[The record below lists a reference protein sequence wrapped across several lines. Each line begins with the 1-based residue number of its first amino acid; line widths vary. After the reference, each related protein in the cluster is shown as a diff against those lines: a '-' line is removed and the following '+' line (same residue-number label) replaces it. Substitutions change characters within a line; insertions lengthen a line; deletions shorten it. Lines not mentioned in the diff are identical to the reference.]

1 VYVADKQLGA
11 ESLFSPVN
19 CSQHSSLVEFA
30 VQRRI
35 NGGVVVLRRV
45 LNGGAVA
52 SLIISRAAYSINWYN
67 VAAVFTFM
75 AVDFHQ
81 NVSGLG
87 AITASFYVGLGLFQI
102 PGGIAAAKWG
112 PRKTAI
118 AGMLLSSTAVVFTAV
133 ASQFYQ
139 LVLLRFFVG
148 VGMAL
153 FFGPGVT
160 LIAKAFRR
168 QSQGL
173 GVGIFNGAF
182 YVGSAFGLF
191 GWSVLAEM
199 LGWRVSLAVS
209 GVLGILGGILLIPY
223 VPRDEL
229 RKEFVVK
236 KADLKRVLS
245 NRWLVLLSV
254 ELFGIGSGLILINT
268 FIIYYL
274 EQSLKLAPTLAGVI
288 GSLSPLCAVIASPV
302 FGVLYDRTKR
312 TRLLLFI
319 FGALLAIGVALASI
333 GSIYSA
339 IAATLIAGL
348 SSGAFVVSYLAAR
361 KVRAASAEY
370 KTLAVSWVNTIQMF
384 SGFWSPVAFSVLVIS
399 FGYSTSWLVGALYT
413 FLMSS
418 VILLAWRPRRGQ
430 A

>member
-1 VYVADKQLGA
+1 
-11 ESLFSPVN
+11 
-19 CSQHSSLVEFA
+19 
-30 VQRRI
+30 
-35 NGGVVVLRRV
+35 
-45 LNGGAVA
+45 
-52 SLIISRAAYSINWYN
+52 
-67 VAAVFTFM
+67 M
-75 AVDFHQ
+75 AVDFQQ

-87 AITASFYVGLGLFQI
+87 VMTASFYGGVGLFQI

-118 AGMLLSSTAVVFTAV
+118 SGMLLSSTAVLLTAV
-133 ASQFYQ
+133 APQFYQ

-182 YVGSAFGLF
+182 YVGSALGLF
-191 GWSVLAEM
+191 GWSILAEV

-209 GVLGILGGILLIPY
+209 GVLGIIGGILLVPY

-236 KADLKRVLS
+236 VTDLRRVLS
-245 NRWLVLLSV
+245 NRWLILLSV

-274 EQSLKLAPTLAGVI
+274 EQSLKLAPIFAGVI
-288 GSLSPLCAVIASPV
+288 GSLNPLCAIIASPV
-302 FGVLYDRTKR
+302 FGILYDRTKR

-319 FGALLAIGVALASI
+319 FGALLALGVALTSI

-339 IAATLIAGL
+339 IGATLIAGL
-348 SSGAFVVSYLAAR
+348 SSGAFVVSYLASQR
-361 KVRAASAEY
+361 VHAASVEY
-370 KTLAVSWVNTIQMF
+370 KTLAVSWVNTIQLF

-399 FGYSTSWLVGALYT
+399 FGYSTSWLIGALYT
-413 FLMSS
+413 FMMSS
-418 VILLAWRPRRGQ
+418 VILLAWKPRRGHG
-430 A
+430 